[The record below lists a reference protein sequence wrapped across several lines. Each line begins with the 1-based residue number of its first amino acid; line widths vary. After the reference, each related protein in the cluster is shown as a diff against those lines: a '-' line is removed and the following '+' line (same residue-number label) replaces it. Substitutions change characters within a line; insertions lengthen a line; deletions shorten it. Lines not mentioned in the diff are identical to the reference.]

1 MKLTQRQLGKISGI
15 ISEEATMRNNLHES
29 MYENRKQSRINEV
42 FLSEPELPFDAVP
55 DYLRMRI
62 EDDYSQTNPLFSEI
76 VTKFNKVV
84 YSALSDL
91 MKQAGKDD
99 KNAIEW
105 ESELSELGSDDAE
118 KELYTDLLVAMTS
131 YAQNVGQIAI
141 DSLEAEESLKDE
153 TSFQPDHE

>member
-84 YSALSDL
+84 YSLRVEV
-91 MKQAGKDD
+91 AGTPNDAMDFVAFAEQKLRKVRPILAGDPKD
-99 KNAIEW
+99 
-105 ESELSELGSDDAE
+105 
-118 KELYTDLLVAMTS
+118 
-131 YAQNVGQIAI
+131 
-141 DSLEAEESLKDE
+141 
-153 TSFQPDHE
+153 